1 MTADIIVR
9 MVRKI
14 LEEDL
19 ALIRRR
25 GEMRIL
31 GLELRREVTIAGHKF
46 TGIIDRLD
54 SFPDGT
60 VRVVDYKS
68 GGDSPDV
75 LGPKLEVDKVFSE
88 KDGHRHKAALQF
100 FIYDKMVEKELGDEV
115 LNAMYA
121 MSDIFKNPVPE
132 YGQIPERNAAFEE
145 KIEAVFEEMEDP
157 AVDFT
162 LTSEKGN
169 CKYCDFKI
177 LCGRN

>member
-1 MTADIIVR
+1 M
-9 MVRKI
+9 
-14 LEEDL
+14 
-19 ALIRRR
+19 
-25 GEMRIL
+25 
-31 GLELRREVTIAGHKF
+31 TIAWHKF

-88 KDGHRHKAALQF
+88 KDGHRNKAALQF
-100 FIYDKMVEKELGDEV
+100 YI
-115 LNAMYA
+115 
-121 MSDIFKNPVPE
+121 KNPVPE